1 MNSIFDSELKEF
13 LFYEIPKN
21 IKGSVFAILLKEID
35 SITTI
40 EKTCNCQLSG
50 KIYEYFIGRDA
61 TAISELGAYFT
72 NNHITNFI
80 CNEISPSLN
89 EDGSIHT
96 MIDMFGGSGGFTT
109 GYIKHLQENFAG
121 KINWTTQLSNV
132 YHYDIN
138 EDVIKTAALE
148 FFCLTGQIPD
158 MNNMKYKNSF
168 VDEFYGSNNKP
179 QKFHYILTN
188 PPYGGDKSKK
198 SDAQVK
204 REKIKDYIKKEMKTL
219 DDKDVIAKR
228 NAQLQEIERLDK
240 QEKLESEKTKVSLK
254 TCSQRIKQFAKRYN
268 LKAND
273 KEACSLILIME
284 LLEENGTAVG
294 VLKEGVFFDKK
305 YKDLRKCLIENF
317 NVRKIVSV
325 PQDQFENTST
335 KTSIVIF
342 DNTEEKT
349 SQIEFSELIVEKY
362 EDDIFEENNGNI
374 VLVENKGDIKSV
386 YEQYKAIAFV
396 EDVVAND
403 TSPLISQ
410 YYEKQPYIANDGF
423 DLIPISD
430 LCEIESGTSITKSV
444 SVGGKYPV
452 YGGGEATF
460 YTDEYNRLE
469 NTILVSKTG
478 MSKKCVRVLPFKV
491 FLNSNGL
498 SVMLKK
504 NNDLL
509 QRFIGYFMLS
519 ELCQNFIYEHCAKGS
534 CQKAL
539 VMPLFSKLPIPIPR
553 NINEISQIVNKMSYM
568 YERKSVLEQ
577 KICNM
582 EQEVIQQ
589 LKNLQSTFPIKQLN
603 DLCRFKDGFDFYRKD
618 MDDKKK
624 HIQGYNLPILGIGGN
639 IADYAVLN
647 DKYND
652 YIAHRG
658 DIVIGTKGTC
668 GKVCKVSVEKAYYK
682 HGIIKL
688 YDFKYVSKDYLYY
701 YLRMKLSSEYIEKN
715 TNGSIVSILTLNTL
729 KNIDIQIPSS
739 AVQYELDE
747 RFKELNSMT
756 SNIVELE
763 EQFGKMIDELTDK
776 AVVSV

>member
-1 MNSIFDSELKEF
+1 MDNENDKQYTNHQYQFAMEHLSNVSNKEALKTKIHEIHNFLRNNGAGYGMNALKVFNIFYGLKKIEETGVLDKVNLKRPECEFSYLLNVALKNETEVLASLVFSDVLNSIFDSELKEF

-40 EKTCNCQLSG
+40 ERTCNCQLSG

-148 FFCLTGQIPD
+148 FFCLTGQIPNMD
-158 MNNMKYKNSF
+158 NMKYKNSF

-204 REKIKDYIKKEMKTL
+204 REKIKDYIKKELKTL
-219 DDKDVIAKR
+219 DNKDVIARR

-294 VLKEGVFFDKK
+294 VLKEGVIFAEK

-335 KTSIVIF
+335 KTSIIVF
-342 DNTEEKT
+342 DNTKEKT
-349 SQIEFSELIVEKY
+349 SKIEFYKLSVDKY
-362 EDDIFEENNGNI
+362 NDDIFKEINGNI
-374 VLVENKGDIKSV
+374 VLIENKGDVRSINKTHV
-386 YEQYKAIAFV
+386 LTTDMDDIIEYEYSMAYIDYYKF
-396 EDVVAND
+396 N
-403 TSPLISQ
+403 
-410 YYEKQPYIANDGF
+410 YILDDNYK
-423 DLIPISD
+423 LMCLKD
-430 LCEIESGTSITKSV
+430 LCVYGKDSRRLAKDGKSK
-444 SVGGKYPV
+444 GKYP
-452 YGGGEATF
+452 F
-460 YTDEYNRLE
+460 YTSSD
-469 NTILVSKTG
+469 
-478 MSKKCVRVLPFKV
+478 KV
-491 FLNSNGL
+491 
-498 SVMLKK
+498 KYC
-504 NNDLL
+504 DT
-509 QRFIGYFMLS
+509 
-519 ELCQNFIYEHCAKGS
+519 C
-534 CQKAL
+534 
-539 VMPLFSKLPIPIPR
+539 
-553 NINEISQIVNKMSYM
+553 
-568 YERKSVLEQ
+568 
-577 KICNM
+577 
-582 EQEVIQQ
+582 
-589 LKNLQSTFPIKQLN
+589 
-603 DLCRFKDGFDFYRKD
+603 
-618 MDDKKK
+618 
-624 HIQGYNLPILGIGGN
+624 
-639 IADYAVLN
+639 DYV
-647 DKYND
+647 DKYIIIGASGNSCLHINQSFSCSND
-652 YIAHRG
+652 VILLRPNDNSV
-658 DIVIGTKGTC
+658 DI
-668 GKVCKVSVEKAYYK
+668 
-682 HGIIKL
+682 
-688 YDFKYVSKDYLYY
+688 DYLY
-701 YLRMKLSSEYIEKN
+701 LVLKVMFPYIVFKMNRNSVIKHVNNHLLDKFEVP
-715 TNGSIVSILTLNTL
+715 IPVDR
-729 KNIDIQIPSS
+729 DIQLFWIDKLKHSDEDKIVNEF
-739 AVQYELDE
+739 AHKVIQNYLD
-747 RFKELNSMT
+747 KIM
-756 SNIVELE
+756 
-763 EQFGKMIDELTDK
+763 
-776 AVVSV
+776 